1 MQRTCVTDDSI
12 FLWLSGPETPSP
24 AELSRRL
31 EEILRAEGFAPWD
44 FAEAEIFASA
54 GETLVVARRQKRLY
68 IELDSLEELLPAL
81 ALCGETKA
89 ALYAREEGYL
99 LALDSR
105 NTGLWPREFGR
116 RVQRPPHWEYHAREQ
131 GLCLSPDAARE
142 LLPFFRVEQ
151 GRPASTE

>member
-12 FLWLSGPETPSP
+12 LLWLSGPDSPSP

-31 EEILRAEGFAPWD
+31 RDILRAEGFAPWD
-44 FAEAEIFASA
+44 FAEAEIFSSA

-81 ALCGETKA
+81 ALCGGAEA
-89 ALYAREEGYL
+89 APYARHEGYL
-99 LALDSR
+99 LALDAK
-105 NTGLWPREFGR
+105 NPGLWPREFGR
-116 RVQRPPHWEYHAREQ
+116 RVKRPPDWERHAREQ
-131 GLCLSPDAARE
+131 GLCLSPDAPRE
-142 LLPFFRVEQ
+142 LLPFFTVEP

>member
-1 MQRTCVTDDSI
+1 MERTCITDDSI
-12 FLWLSGPETPSP
+12 LLWLSGPEISSP
-24 AELSRRL
+24 AVLNRRL
-31 EEILRAEGFAPWD
+31 RELLQAEGFAPWD
-44 FAEAEIFASA
+44 FAEAEIFSSG

-81 ALCGETKA
+81 ALCGKAEA
-89 ALYAREEGYL
+89 ALYTLDTGYL
-99 LALDSR
+99 LALDSK